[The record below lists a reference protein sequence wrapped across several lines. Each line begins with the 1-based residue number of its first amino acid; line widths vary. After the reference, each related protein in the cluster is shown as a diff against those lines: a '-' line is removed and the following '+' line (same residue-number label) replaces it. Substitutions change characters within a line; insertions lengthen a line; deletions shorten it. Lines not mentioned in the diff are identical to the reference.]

1 MRLCRQQKPFIIF
14 AGVRDAPK
22 MQRDEPKARSEDF
35 FIAVIY
41 LLWRN
46 GTSD

>member
-22 MQRDEPKARSEDF
+22 MQRDELKARSEDF
-35 FIAVIY
+35 
-41 LLWRN
+41 LSL
-46 GTSD
+46 